1 MIVNY
6 ISIKFVTVVGN
17 LIAALGSAVVASASL
32 FAGGNVV
39 EAAVA
44 AGTVGGLVLTIVW
57 RSIRVVTVAAKR
69 ADELNQLTISRLEEE
84 VELLRRDNHRLRGNG
99 P

>member
-6 ISIKFVTVVGN
+6 ISLKFVAVVGN
-17 LIAALGSAVVASASL
+17 LLAALGSAVVASASL
-32 FAGGNVV
+32 FAGGNVA
-39 EAAVA
+39 EAALA

-57 RSIRVVTVAAKR
+57 RSIRVVTVAAKH
-69 ADELNQLTISRLEEE
+69 ADELNQLTINRLEEE
-84 VELLRRDNHRLRGNG
+84 VELLRRENNRLRGNE